1 MTQAPTQLQ
10 DGTKAPGLMQINPR
24 PSIVLRPLTR
34 FVLRRLLGAVVTLLV
49 VSILIFTTV
58 QIIPGDVARV
68 ILGRTASPEALST
81 LRSELGLERPL
92 FAQYFDWVSGV
103 LSGDLGDSAVALAS
117 KSADPSVW
125 SAIQTPL
132 INSAY
137 LAAITILVLVPAG
150 FLLGTW
156 AAVHVRR
163 SADNIIST
171 TAVTLGAM
179 PEFLVGTILIV
190 IFFSWLN
197 VLPPISQVLPG
208 ETPLSYPEELILPV
222 TTLLAICLS
231 FVIRMVRAG
240 VLDSLKQDY
249 VTMARLNGL
258 PERRVVWRYALRNAL
273 APGVQA
279 IAQTVTYLA
288 GGIIITE
295 SVFNYPGIGRKL
307 VQAVA
312 SRDITTVASIT
323 LILAALYI
331 IVNLIA
337 DLIVVLIVPKLRTSL

>member
-1 MTQAPTQLQ
+1 MTQAPTLTQ
-10 DGTKAPGLMQINPR
+10 DGTTAAGPPQINFR
-24 PSIVLRPLTR
+24 STKFQRPLAR
-34 FVLRRLLGAVVTLLV
+34 FVLRRLIGAIVALLV
-49 VSILIFTTV
+49 VSILIFATV
-58 QIIPGDVARV
+58 QIIPGDVARM
-68 ILGRTASPEALST
+68 ILGRTASPEAITT
-81 LRSELGLERPL
+81 LRSQLGLDQPI
-92 FAQYFDWVSGV
+92 FVQYFHWISGV
-103 LSGDLGDSAVALAS
+103 LRGDLGDSAVGIANR
-117 KSADPSVW
+117 SADPSVW
-125 SAIQTPL
+125 STIQTPL
-132 INSAY
+132 VNSAY
-137 LAAITILVLVPAG
+137 LAAITVLVLVPTG
-150 FLLGTW
+150 LLLGTW
-156 AAVHVRR
+156 AAVHVRKA
-163 SADNIIST
+163 ADQIIST
-171 TAVTLGAM
+171 TSVTLGAM
-179 PEFLVGTILIV
+179 PEFLVGTILIA

-222 TTLLAICLS
+222 ATLLAICLS
-231 FVIRMVRAG
+231 FTVRMVRAG
-240 VLDSLKQDY
+240 VLDALKQDY

-258 PERRVVWRYALRNAL
+258 SERRVIWRYALRNAL

-307 VQAVA
+307 VQAVG
-312 SRDITTVASIT
+312 SRDVTTVASIT